1 MNTPWNTPAE
11 LRLALLLDL
20 LDRWEIHCDETPVSG
35 GRFRWDENARE
46 ALHAAGPDAPDAV
59 SVERLLAM
67 ACEYLT
73 RFPSDRGSAA

>member
-1 MNTPWNTPAE
+1 MNTPWNT
-11 LRLALLLDL
+11 LSQRDRALLLDL
-20 LDRWEIHCDETPVSG
+20 LDRWEVHCDETPVSG